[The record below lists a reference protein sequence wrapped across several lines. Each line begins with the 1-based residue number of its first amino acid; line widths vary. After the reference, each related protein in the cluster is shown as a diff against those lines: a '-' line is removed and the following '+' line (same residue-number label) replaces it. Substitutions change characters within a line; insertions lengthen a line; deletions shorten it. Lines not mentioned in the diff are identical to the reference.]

1 MRIFCELRRI
11 FSSPAGAR
19 KNRSNEQNAHAYYIL
34 NLTVTKRKRKTHQE
48 KPPSTQ
54 AKVNA
59 HLFSKRIE
67 HVGFSKLS
75 QANLTETEVERFMNL
90 NLSSFSSSH
99 KNREGNWGE
108 LAFAEALGSVTKDTP
123 VSLLLIG
130 RLKGTS
136 TLTTE

>member
-1 MRIFCELRRI
+1 M
-11 FSSPAGAR
+11 
-19 KNRSNEQNAHAYYIL
+19 L

-90 NLSSFSSSH
+90 ICP
-99 KNREGNWGE
+99 
-108 LAFAEALGSVTKDTP
+108 ALVR
-123 VSLLLIG
+123 LI
-130 RLKGTS
+130 S
-136 TLTTE
+136 TEKETGAS